1 MAKRRKT
8 LQELTFK
15 DNFMFAAV
23 MLDEENAKGVVE
35 RALGIEVDHVEI
47 SYEKSIVYNP
57 EYKGIRLDVY
67 LKDDKNRHFNVEMQ
81 VANKKIF
88 KRSRYYHS
96 QIDMELLS
104 TGINYEQL
112 PESYVIFICDFDPIG
127 LGKYKYTRRQIIE
140 EDRDYNYDDGS
151 YTVFL
156 STVGTNEDEVS
167 QELVKFLKYVG
178 AELEESNKDYEDK
191 FVKRLQKSVEKIKFD
206 REMGRRYMLFE
217 ELMKDEYN
225 AGKAEGL
232 ELGKAEGLE
241 LGKAEGLELGKAEAA
256 QSILVEILHEIA
268 PVSDNLKERISSI
281 KELEVVMQL
290 TVIAAKADSI
300 EEFEKELEKMGY

>member
-1 MAKRRKT
+1 MGKRRKT

-35 RALGIEVDHVEI
+35 RALGIQIDHVEI

-81 VANKKIF
+81 VANTEIF

-104 TGINYEQL
+104 TGIDYEQL

-127 LGKYKYTRRQIIE
+127 LGKYKYTRRQVIE
-140 EDRDYNYDDGS
+140 EDLTYNYDDGS

-156 STVGTNEDEVS
+156 STVGTNENEVS
-167 QELVKFLKYVG
+167 QDLVKFLKYVG
-178 AELEESNKDYEDK
+178 AELEESNEDYSDE

-217 ELMKDEYN
+217 ELMKEEYN
-225 AGKAEGL
+225 AGRVDSARSIII
-232 ELGKAEGLE
+232 ELLSET
-241 LGKAEGLELGKAEAA
+241 
-256 QSILVEILHEIA
+256 A
-268 PVSDNLKERISSI
+268 PVSVNLKDRISSI
-281 KELEVVMQL
+281 KEYEDIMQL
-290 TVIAAKADSI
+290 TVKAAKADSL
-300 EEFEKELEKMGY
+300 ETFEKELEKMGY

>member
-1 MAKRRKT
+1 MGKRRKT

-23 MLDEENAKGVVE
+23 MLEEENAKGVVE
-35 RALGIEVDHVEI
+35 RVLGIHIDHVEI

-81 VANKKIF
+81 VANTEIF

-104 TGINYEQL
+104 TGIDYEKL

-140 EDRDYNYDDGS
+140 EDLGYNYDDGS
-151 YTVFL
+151 HTVFL
-156 STVGTNEDEVS
+156 STVGT
-167 QELVKFLKYVG
+167 K
-178 AELEESNKDYEDK
+178 
-191 FVKRLQKSVEKIKFD
+191 
-206 REMGRRYMLFE
+206 MRYR
-217 ELMKDEYN
+217 KT
-225 AGKAEGL
+225 
-232 ELGKAEGLE
+232 
-241 LGKAEGLELGKAEAA
+241 
-256 QSILVEILHEIA
+256 S
-268 PVSDNLKERISSI
+268 
-281 KELEVVMQL
+281 
-290 TVIAAKADSI
+290 
-300 EEFEKELEKMGY
+300 

>member
-1 MAKRRKT
+1 MGKRRKT

-23 MLDEENAKGVVE
+23 MLEEENAKGVVE
-35 RALGIEVDHVEI
+35 RALGIHIDHVEI

-81 VANKKIF
+81 VANTEIF

-104 TGINYEQL
+104 TGIDYEKL

-127 LGKYKYTRRQIIE
+127 LGKYKYTRRQIID
-140 EDRDYNYDDGS
+140 EDLEYNYDDGS
-151 YTVFL
+151 HTVFL
-156 STVGTNEDEVS
+156 STVGTNENEVS
-167 QELVKFLKYVG
+167 QDLVKFLKYVG
-178 AELEESNKDYEDK
+178 AELEESNEDYSDE
-191 FVKRLQKSVEKIKFD
+191 FVKQLQKSVEKIKLD

-217 ELMKDEYN
+217 ELMKEEYN
-225 AGKAEGL
+225 AGKEEGR
-232 ELGKAEGLE
+232 E
-241 LGKAEGLELGKAEAA
+241 EASK
-256 QSILVEILHEIA
+256 SILIDLLCVIEPI
-268 PVSDNLKERISSI
+268 SDNLRSRILSI
-281 KELEVVMQL
+281 EDIEAVMKL
-290 TVIAAKADSI
+290 TVKAAKSDSI
-300 EEFEKELEKMGY
+300 ELFEKELSKMGY

>member
-1 MAKRRKT
+1 MGKRRKT

-35 RALGIEVDHVEI
+35 RALGIQIDHVEI

-81 VANKKIF
+81 VANTEIF

-104 TGINYEQL
+104 TGIDYEQL

-140 EDRDYNYDDGS
+140 EDLGYNYDDGS
-151 YTVFL
+151 HTVFL
-156 STVGTNEDEVS
+156 STVGTNEKEVS
-167 QELVKFLKYVG
+167 QDLVKFLKYVG
-178 AELEESNKDYEDK
+178 AELEESNEDYSDE

-206 REMGRRYMLFE
+206 KEIGRRYMLFE
-217 ELMKDEYN
+217 ELMKEEYN
-225 AGKAEGL
+225 AGRVDSARSIII
-232 ELGKAEGLE
+232 ELLSET
-241 LGKAEGLELGKAEAA
+241 
-256 QSILVEILHEIA
+256 A
-268 PVSDNLKERISSI
+268 PVSVNLKDRISSI
-281 KELEVVMQL
+281 KEYEDIMQL
-290 TVIAAKADSI
+290 TVKAAKADSL
-300 EEFEKELEKMGY
+300 ETFEKELEKMGY

>member
-1 MAKRRKT
+1 MEKRRKT

-35 RALGIEVDHVEI
+35 RALGIQIDHVEI

-57 EYKGIRLDVY
+57 KYKGIRLDVY

-81 VANKKIF
+81 VANTEIF

-104 TGINYEQL
+104 TGIDYEQL

-127 LGKYKYTRRQIIE
+127 LGKYKYTRRQVIE
-140 EDRDYNYDDGS
+140 EDLEYNYDDGS

-156 STVGTNEDEVS
+156 STVGTNEEEVS
-167 QELVKFLKYVG
+167 QDLVKFLKYVG
-178 AELEESNKDYEDK
+178 AELEESNEDYSDE

-217 ELMKDEYN
+217 ELMKEEYN

-241 LGKAEGLELGKAEAA
+241 LGKAEDLAEAKR
-256 QSILVEILHEIA
+256 SIIEILCEIA
-268 PVSDNLKERISSI
+268 PVSENLKDRISSI
-281 KELEVVMQL
+281 KEFGDVMQL
-290 TVIAAKADSI
+290 TVKAAKTDSLEAF
-300 EEFEKELEKMGY
+300 EEELSKMGY

>member
-1 MAKRRKT
+1 MGKRRKT

-23 MLDEENAKGVVE
+23 MLEEENAKGVVE
-35 RALGIEVDHVEI
+35 RALGIRIDHVEI

-67 LKDDKNRHFNVEMQ
+67 LKDDKNRYFNVEMQ
-81 VANKKIF
+81 VANTEIF

-104 TGINYEQL
+104 TGIDYEKL

-140 EDRDYNYDDGS
+140 EDLGYNYDDGS
-151 YTVFL
+151 HTVFL
-156 STVGTNEDEVS
+156 STVGTNENEVS
-167 QELVKFLKYVG
+167 QDLVKFLKYVG
-178 AELEESNKDYEDK
+178 AELEESNEDYSDE
-191 FVKRLQKSVEKIKFD
+191 FVKQLQKSVEKIKLD

-217 ELMKDEYN
+217 ELMKEEYN
-225 AGKAEGL
+225 AGKEEGR
-232 ELGKAEGLE
+232 EEGRE
-241 LGKAEGLELGKAEAA
+241 EASK
-256 QSILVEILHEIA
+256 SILIDLLCVIEPI
-268 PVSDNLKERISSI
+268 SDNLRSRILSI
-281 KELEVVMQL
+281 EDIEAVMKL
-290 TVIAAKADSI
+290 TVKAAKSDSI
-300 EEFEKELEKMGY
+300 ELFEKELSKMGY

>member
-1 MAKRRKT
+1 MEKRRKT

-35 RALGIEVDHVEI
+35 RALGIHVDHVEV

-81 VANKKIF
+81 VANTEIF
-88 KRSRYYHS
+88 RRSRYYHS

-104 TGINYEQL
+104 TGFDYEQL

-127 LGKYKYTRRQIIE
+127 LGKYKYTRRQVIE
-140 EDRDYNYDDGS
+140 EDLEYNFDDGS

-167 QELVKFLKYVG
+167 QDLVKFLKYVG
-178 AELEESNKDYEDK
+178 AEIEESNEDYSDE

-206 REMGRRYMLFE
+206 RELGRRYMLFE
-217 ELMKDEYN
+217 ELMKEEYN
-225 AGKAEGL
+225 AGKAETIGN
-232 ELGKAEGLE
+232 ARD
-241 LGKAEGLELGKAEAA
+241 
-256 QSILVEILHEIA
+256 ILIDLLCEIA
-268 PVSDNLKERISSI
+268 PISDCLKRRISSI
-281 KELEVVMQL
+281 KEIDAIMQL
-290 TVIAAKADSI
+290 TVKAAKADSL
-300 EEFEKELEKMGY
+300 EAFEKELEKMGF

>member
-1 MAKRRKT
+1 MEKRRKT

-35 RALGIEVDHVEI
+35 RALGIQIDHVEI

-57 EYKGIRLDVY
+57 KYKGIRLDVY

-81 VANKKIF
+81 VANTEIF

-104 TGINYEQL
+104 TGIDYEQL

-127 LGKYKYTRRQIIE
+127 LGKYKYTRRQVIE
-140 EDRDYNYDDGS
+140 EDLEYNYDDGS

-156 STVGTNEDEVS
+156 STVGTNEEEVS
-167 QELVKFLKYVG
+167 QDLVKFLKYVG
-178 AELEESNKDYEDK
+178 AELEESNEDYSDE

-217 ELMKDEYN
+217 ELMKEEYN

-232 ELGKAEGLE
+232 ELGKAEDL
-241 LGKAEGLELGKAEAA
+241 AEAKR
-256 QSILVEILHEIA
+256 SIIEILCEIA
-268 PVSDNLKERISSI
+268 PVSENLKDRISSI
-281 KELEVVMQL
+281 KEFGDVMQL
-290 TVIAAKADSI
+290 TVKAAKTDSLEAF
-300 EEFEKELEKMGY
+300 EEELSKMGY

>member
-67 LKDDKNRHFNVEMQ
+67 LKDDKSRHFNVEMQ
-81 VANKKIF
+81 VANTKIF

-104 TGINYEQL
+104 AGINYEQL

-178 AELEESNKDYEDK
+178 AELEESQKDYFDE

-217 ELMKDEYN
+217 ELMKEEYN

-232 ELGKAEGLE
+232 ELGKAGAL
-241 LGKAEGLELGKAEAA
+241 AEAA
-256 QSILVEILHEIA
+256 ESILELLQEMA
-268 PVSDNLKERISSI
+268 PVSENLKNRIQSI
-281 KELEVVMQL
+281 TVFKDVMQL
-290 TVIAAKADSI
+290 MAQAAKADSLQA
-300 EEFEKELEKMGY
+300 FEKELEKMGY

>member
-1 MAKRRKT
+1 MGKRRKT

-35 RALGIEVDHVEI
+35 RALGIQIDHVEI

-81 VANKKIF
+81 VANTEIF

-104 TGINYEQL
+104 TGIDYEQL

-127 LGKYKYTRRQIIE
+127 LGKYKYTRRQVIE
-140 EDRDYNYDDGS
+140 EDLTYNYDDGS

-156 STVGTNEDEVS
+156 STVGTNEGEVS
-167 QELVKFLKYVG
+167 QDLVKFLKYVG
-178 AELEESNKDYEDK
+178 AELEESNEYYSDE

-206 REMGRRYMLFE
+206 KEIGRRYMLFE
-217 ELMKDEYN
+217 ELMKEEYN
-225 AGKAEGL
+225 AGRVDSARSIII
-232 ELGKAEGLE
+232 ELLSET
-241 LGKAEGLELGKAEAA
+241 
-256 QSILVEILHEIA
+256 A
-268 PVSDNLKERISSI
+268 PVSVNLKDRISSI
-281 KELEVVMQL
+281 KEYEDIMQL
-290 TVIAAKADSI
+290 TVKAAKADSL
-300 EEFEKELEKMGY
+300 ETFEKELEKMGY

>member
-1 MAKRRKT
+1 MEKRRKT

-35 RALGIEVDHVEI
+35 RALGIQIDHVEI

-81 VANKKIF
+81 VANTEIF

-104 TGINYEQL
+104 TGIDYEQL

-127 LGKYKYTRRQIIE
+127 LGKYKYTRRQVIE
-140 EDRDYNYDDGS
+140 EDLEYNYDDGS

-156 STVGTNEDEVS
+156 STVGTNEEEVS
-167 QELVKFLKYVG
+167 QDLVKFLKYVG
-178 AELEESNKDYEDK
+178 AELEESNEDYSDE

-217 ELMKDEYN
+217 ELMKEEYN

-241 LGKAEGLELGKAEAA
+241 LGKAEDLAEAKR
-256 QSILVEILHEIA
+256 SIIEILCEIA
-268 PVSDNLKERISSI
+268 PVSENLKDRISSI
-281 KELEVVMQL
+281 KEFGDVMQL
-290 TVIAAKADSI
+290 TVKAAKTDSLEAF
-300 EEFEKELEKMGY
+300 EEELSKMGY